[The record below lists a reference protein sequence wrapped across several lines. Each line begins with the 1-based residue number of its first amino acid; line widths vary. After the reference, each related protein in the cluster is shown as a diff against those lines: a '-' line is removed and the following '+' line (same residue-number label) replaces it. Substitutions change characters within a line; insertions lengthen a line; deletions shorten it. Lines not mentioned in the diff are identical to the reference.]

1 MTAALETERLG
12 RRYKLNWGLR
22 NCDLTVP
29 AGKVTGLVGPNG
41 AGKSTLLRLA
51 AGISRPTE
59 GTVRILGDR
68 VAPGAADTQRRI
80 GYLDQYRPLY
90 RSYRV
95 RELFDF
101 GRHLNPTWDEPAARQ
116 WLEGLGISL
125 NARVRRLSIGQQAQV
140 ALVITMAKRPDI
152 LLLDEPLASLD
163 PVARHQLMQVLMD
176 MVASEGTSV
185 VVSSHI
191 VSELEPV
198 CDHLVIL
205 SAAHV
210 QLVGDVDELLA
221 THRRLV
227 GPRRDNPG
235 LGVSGVVSSERTD
248 TQSTYLVR
256 TAAGSTGLDSAWE
269 VVEPT
274 LEEIVL
280 AYLRNPTASGPGGLS
295 LPAGAASD
303 GEASR

>member
-1 MTAALETERLG
+1 M
-12 RRYKLNWGLR
+12 
-22 NCDLTVP
+22 
-29 AGKVTGLVGPNG
+29 
-41 AGKSTLLRLA
+41 
-51 AGISRPTE
+51 
-59 GTVRILGDR
+59 
-68 VAPGAADTQRRI
+68 
-80 GYLDQYRPLY
+80 
-90 RSYRV
+90 
-95 RELFDF
+95 
-101 GRHLNPTWDEPAARQ
+101 
-116 WLEGLGISL
+116 
-125 NARVRRLSIGQQAQV
+125 

-235 LGVSGVVSSERTD
+235 PGVTSVVSSERTD

-269 VVEPT
+269 VVKPT